1 MPGLLIIN
9 ADDFGGNPLATD
21 RIAECFAAGRV
32 TSTTAMVYMCDSERA
47 AAIAL
52 SRQLPVGLH
61 LNLTQEFE
69 DPATPASVRERQARM
84 VCYFAGRRLRRFTF
98 NPLLNVYVRRC
109 LADQLKRFR
118 ELFGCEPSHID
129 GHNHAHLSPTVLL
142 ALPKGVHTRT
152 GQSSEP
158 DRPGELMKRARH
170 ALIAHRHATTDY
182 FFAINRLGP
191 SPTERD
197 IDGMLG
203 LADRA
208 TVEIMV
214 HPDRED
220 DFRVLMSD
228 AWIRALQRR
237 TLGSFEQ
244 L

>member
-1 MPGLLIIN
+1 VPGLLIIN

-21 RIAECFAAGRV
+21 RIAECFAVGRV
-32 TSTTAMVYMCDSERA
+32 TSTTAMVYMRDSVRA
-47 AAIAL
+47 AAIAHA
-52 SRQLPVGLH
+52 RRLPVGLH
-61 LNLTQEFE
+61 LNVTQEFD
-69 DPATPASVRERQARM
+69 DPATPQPVRERHARI
-84 VCYFAGRRLRRFTF
+84 VRYFAGRRLRRFTF
-98 NPLLNVYVRRC
+98 NPMLNACVRRC
-109 LADQLKRFR
+109 ITDQLERFR
-118 ELFGCEPSHID
+118 ELYGHEPSHID

-142 ALPKGVHTRT
+142 ALPKGVRTRT

-158 DRPGELMKRARH
+158 DRPSAPMERARH
-170 ALIAHRHATTDY
+170 ALIAHRQATTDY

-214 HPDRED
+214 HPDRDD

-228 AWIRALQRR
+228 AWMRALQRR
-237 TLGSFEQ
+237 VVGSFQQ